1 MFQKE
6 EARLGGTG
14 LHQKSAAR
22 CRGGSR
28 ELAALFNKALS
39 MKLVRPA

>member
-14 LHQKSAAR
+14 LHNIAAR
-22 CRGGSR
+22 GEGGG
-28 ELAALFNKALS
+28 L
-39 MKLVRPA
+39 LVPRF